1 MRECAR
7 LLEGARMMPRKYWVE
22 RKGLMETG
30 TRKTLLQQEV
40 GWREAAR
47 AHRNFFWMVVG
58 DDGGVIAY
66 TPDKVKRMGHPPDW
80 RQVDERAK
88 ALDDKT
94 EKEIKCALEGAAVAC
109 RREGPAS

>member
-1 MRECAR
+1 MLKGSEDDGVRKEAIWR
-7 LLEGARMMPRKYWVE
+7 LRVM
-22 RKGLMETG
+22 
-30 TRKTLLQQEV
+30 QQEV